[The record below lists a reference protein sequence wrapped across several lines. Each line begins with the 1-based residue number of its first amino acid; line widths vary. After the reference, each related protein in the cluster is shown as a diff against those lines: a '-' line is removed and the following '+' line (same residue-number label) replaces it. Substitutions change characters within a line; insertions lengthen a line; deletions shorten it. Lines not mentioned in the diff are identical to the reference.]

1 MNNKTDIFIDDI
13 DDDELILMMED
24 VKIDGFMY
32 KYYIQESVESVRQL
46 PNVTEFAEK
55 ICDDIKNER
64 YLKRPL
70 YGMKPSEK
78 TYYTDVLTAKG
89 DITLYD
95 IYDLE

>member
-55 ICDDIKNER
+55 FVMILKTNDI
-64 YLKRPL
+64 
-70 YGMKPSEK
+70 
-78 TYYTDVLTAKG
+78 
-89 DITLYD
+89 
-95 IYDLE
+95 